1 MATAYWAYDKL
12 DSKLDSKL
20 DLLDSKLDKILKPA
34 DVDKLIDGAFELRQ
48 HQVEH
53 NAAIIVGV
61 VTVFSVLYLANK
73 FIEQSYE
80 PSMPSDTSHKGL
92 ARYCVRPTRQQ

>member
-1 MATAYWAYDKL
+1 MTGCYRLVIIIVVWYGQAPLPILGL
-12 DSKLDSKL
+12 DAAAGK
-20 DLLDSKLDKILKPA
+20 
-34 DVDKLIDGAFELRQ
+34 LRQ

-92 ARYCVRPTRQQ
+92 ARYFSRLTRQQ

>member
-1 MATAYWAYDKL
+1 MRRDETWRDEATA
-12 DSKLDSKL
+12 
-20 DLLDSKLDKILKPA
+20 
-34 DVDKLIDGAFELRQ
+34 
-48 HQVEH
+48 
-53 NAAIIVGV
+53 
-61 VTVFSVLYLANK
+61 TCSVLYLANK